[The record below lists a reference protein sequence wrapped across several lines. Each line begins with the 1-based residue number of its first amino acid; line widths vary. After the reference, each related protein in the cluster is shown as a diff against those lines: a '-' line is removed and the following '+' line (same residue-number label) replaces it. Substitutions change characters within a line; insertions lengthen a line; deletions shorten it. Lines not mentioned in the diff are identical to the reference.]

1 VTHTMVLAAK
11 AVGSALV
18 IAAGGLAG
26 FAAARR
32 VEAELREVERFENA
46 LLCLSSEISY
56 ALTPLPEALKR
67 AGSAAG
73 GEIGT
78 LLARTGSLAGL
89 SNRRSVSRALDL
101 ALAEVR
107 PQSPKA
113 VAILKELAA
122 NLGFSGHKEE
132 VRYIEMSIDRTR
144 SVRKELEG
152 ECRRKARLYRYL
164 GLFSGASLAIVL
176 L

>member
-1 VTHTMVLAAK
+1 MTQGMVLAAK
-11 AVGSALV
+11 AAGSALV
-18 IAAGGLAG
+18 IAAGGLVG

-32 VEAELREVERFENA
+32 VEAELREVERLETA
-46 LLCLSSEISY
+46 LHFLQSEISY

-67 AGSAAG
+67 AGAAAG
-73 GEIGT
+73 GEIGA
-78 LLARTGSLAGL
+78 LLARTGALAGL

-101 ALAEVR
+101 ALDEIHPELTKVL
-107 PQSPKA
+107 
-113 VAILKELAA
+113 AIVKELAA
-122 NLGFSGHKEE
+122 SLGLSGHKEE
-132 VRYIEMSIDRTR
+132 VRHIEMSIDRAR
-144 SVRKELEG
+144 SLKKELED